1 MKLMGWLIGGF
12 AIYLAATGQLM
23 NYINLALTPSNPQTP
38 TSGGSPSG
46 SGGSPSGLSG
56 SVLNQVMPSI
66 IGGSTGTAVSSGTAG
81 VIGTGAT
88 SAGSSAIGGI
98 TGVIA

>member
-46 SGGSPSGLSG
+46 LSG

-66 IGGSTGTAVSSGTAG
+66 IGGSTGGSAGTASA
-81 VIGTGAT
+81 IGTGAT
-88 SAGSSAIGGI
+88 SAGSSAISGI

>member
-1 MKLMGWLIGGF
+1 MKLIGWLIGGF

-46 SGGSPSGLSG
+46 LSG

-66 IGGSTGTAVSSGTAG
+66 IGGSTGGSAGTASA
-81 VIGTGAT
+81 IGTGAT
-88 SAGSSAIGGI
+88 SAGSSAISGI

>member
-1 MKLMGWLIGGF
+1 MKLIGWLIGGF

-38 TSGGSPSG
+38 TSGGT
-46 SGGSPSGLSG
+46 PSGLSG
-56 SVLNQVMPSI
+56 SILNQVVPSI

>member
-46 SGGSPSGLSG
+46 LSG

-66 IGGSTGTAVSSGTAG
+66 IGGSTGGSVGTASA
-81 VIGTGAT
+81 IGTGAT

>member
-38 TSGGSPSG
+38 TSGGK
-46 SGGSPSGLSG
+46 PSGLSG
-56 SVLNQVMPSI
+56 SVLNQVVPSV
-66 IGGSTGTAVSSGTAG
+66 IGGSTGGSAGTASA
-81 VIGTGAT
+81 IGTGAT

>member
-1 MKLMGWLIGGF
+1 MKLIGWLIGGF

-38 TSGGSPSG
+38 TSGGT
-46 SGGSPSGLSG
+46 PSGLSG

-66 IGGSTGTAVSSGTAG
+66 IGGSTGVSAGTASA
-81 VIGTGAT
+81 IGTGAT

>member
-1 MKLMGWLIGGF
+1 MKLIGWLIGGF

-38 TSGGSPSG
+38 TSGGT
-46 SGGSPSGLSG
+46 PSGLSG
-56 SVLNQVMPSI
+56 SILNQVMPSI

>member
-23 NYINLALTPSNPQTP
+23 NYINLALTPNNPQPTS
-38 TSGGSPSG
+38 TSGGT
-46 SGGSPSGLSG
+46 PSGLSG

-66 IGGSTGTAVSSGTAG
+66 IGGSTGGSAGTASA
-81 VIGTGAT
+81 IGTGAT
-88 SAGSSAIGGI
+88 SAGSSAISGI

>member
-1 MKLMGWLIGGF
+1 MKLIGWLIGGF

-38 TSGGSPSG
+38 TSGGK
-46 SGGSPSGLSG
+46 PSGLSG

>member
-1 MKLMGWLIGGF
+1 MKLIGWLIGGF

-38 TSGGSPSG
+38 TSGGK
-46 SGGSPSGLSG
+46 PSGLSG

-66 IGGSTGTAVSSGTAG
+66 IGGSTGGSAGTASA
-81 VIGTGAT
+81 IGTGAT
-88 SAGSSAIGGI
+88 SAGSSAISGI

>member
-38 TSGGSPSG
+38 TSGGKSS
-46 SGGSPSGLSG
+46 SLSG

-66 IGGSTGTAVSSGTAG
+66 IGGSTGGSAGTVSA
-81 VIGTGAT
+81 IGTGAT
-88 SAGSSAIGGI
+88 SAG
-98 TGVIA
+98 VIA

>member
-1 MKLMGWLIGGF
+1 MKLIGWLIGGF

-38 TSGGSPSG
+38 TSGGT
-46 SGGSPSGLSG
+46 PSGLSG

-66 IGGSTGTAVSSGTAG
+66 IGGSTGGSAGTASA
-81 VIGTGAT
+81 IGTGAT

>member
-38 TSGGSPSG
+38 TSGGK
-46 SGGSPSGLSG
+46 PSGLSG
-56 SVLNQVMPSI
+56 SVLNQVVPSI
-66 IGGSTGTAVSSGTAG
+66 IGGSTGGSTGTVSA
-81 VIGTGAT
+81 IGTGAT
-88 SAGSSAIGGI
+88 SAG
-98 TGVIA
+98 VIA

>member
-38 TSGGSPSG
+38 TSGGT
-46 SGGSPSGLSG
+46 PSGLSG
-56 SVLNQVMPSI
+56 SILNQVMPSI
-66 IGGSTGTAVSSGTAG
+66 IGGRTGTAVSSGTAG
-81 VIGTGAT
+81 AIGTGAT

>member
-38 TSGGSPSG
+38 TSGGK
-46 SGGSPSGLSG
+46 PSGLSG

-66 IGGSTGTAVSSGTAG
+66 IGGSTGGSAGTASA
-81 VIGTGAT
+81 IGTGAT
-88 SAGSSAIGGI
+88 SAGSSAISGI

>member
-38 TSGGSPSG
+38 TSGGK
-46 SGGSPSGLSG
+46 PSGLSG

-66 IGGSTGTAVSSGTAG
+66 IGGSTAGSAGTAS

-88 SAGSSAIGGI
+88 SAGSSAIVCI

>member
-46 SGGSPSGLSG
+46 LSG
-56 SVLNQVMPSI
+56 SVLNQVVPSV
-66 IGGSTGTAVSSGTAG
+66 IGGSTGGSAGTASA
-81 VIGTGAT
+81 IGTGAT
-88 SAGSSAIGGI
+88 SAGSSAISGI

>member
-1 MKLMGWLIGGF
+1 MKLIGWLIGGF

-46 SGGSPSGLSG
+46 LSG
-56 SVLNQVMPSI
+56 SVLNQVVPSV
-66 IGGSTGTAVSSGTAG
+66 IGGSTGGSAGTASA
-81 VIGTGAT
+81 IGTGAT
-88 SAGSSAIGGI
+88 SAGSSAISGI

>member
-23 NYINLALTPSNPQTP
+23 NYIELALTPSNPQTP
-38 TSGGSPSG
+38 T

-66 IGGSTGTAVSSGTAG
+66 IGGSTGGSAGTAG
-81 VIGTGAT
+81 AIGTGAT
-88 SAGSSAIGGI
+88 SAGSSAISGI

>member
-38 TSGGSPSG
+38 TSGGT
-46 SGGSPSGLSG
+46 PSGLSG
-56 SVLNQVMPSI
+56 SILNQVMPSI
-66 IGGSTGTAVSSGTAG
+66 IGGSTGGSAGTASA
-81 VIGTGAT
+81 IGTGAT

-98 TGVIA
+98 TGVIV

>member
-38 TSGGSPSG
+38 TSGGT
-46 SGGSPSGLSG
+46 PSGLSG
-56 SVLNQVMPSI
+56 SILNQVMPSI
-66 IGGSTGTAVSSGTAG
+66 IGGSTGGSAGTASA
-81 VIGTGAT
+81 IGTGAT
-88 SAGSSAIGGI
+88 SAGSSAISGI